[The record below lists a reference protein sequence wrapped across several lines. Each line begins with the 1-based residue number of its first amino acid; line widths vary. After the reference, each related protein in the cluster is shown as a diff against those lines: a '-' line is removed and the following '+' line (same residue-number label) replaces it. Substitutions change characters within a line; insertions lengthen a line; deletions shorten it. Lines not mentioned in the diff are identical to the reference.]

1 MFDFVHNNKKLVQV
15 FMALIILP
23 FAFWGVDSYTRAGNA
38 SVAATVNGEKITP
51 QEFENA
57 LNQQLQRL
65 REQLGASFD
74 ASLFETPEM
83 KRAVM
88 DNLIGQ
94 RLLLDRAKDAGLI
107 VTDAQIAQV
116 IASIDAFQRDGK
128 FDKEV
133 YREVLKR
140 ENISQPQFEARVR
153 NELLGQYMQ
162 EAYAQNGFVS
172 DAVAENIIRLNE
184 QQRVVRVSTVA
195 AKQFESKAEVSDAE
209 VKEYFDKNIGE
220 FQIQEQARV
229 EFVKLS
235 ADGLLPKVGVSA
247 DEVHDYY
254 KTHETDF
261 GTPESRKAA
270 HILISTKAGAS
281 QAELDAARAKAEQL
295 LQQAKR
301 NPAGFADLA
310 RQNSQ
315 DPGSATN
322 GGDLGFFGRGMMVKP
337 FEDVVFSMK
346 VGEISELVKSD
357 FGYHIIK
364 LLAVEPSKAIPFN
377 EVREG
382 IASKLRQQKATDM
395 FAELAEQF
403 SNVVYEQS
411 DTLKP
416 AADLSGSRIEQSGWL
431 TRQMPAG
438 ELWTP
443 EMLQAVFSDE
453 VASGKRNTTA
463 IEVAPQTLVA
473 ARVMEYK
480 PAATREFAEVKGM
493 IQQKLLKQKSI
504 ELANRHGE
512 SVLGQLQA
520 GKNPT
525 LSWGTVQT
533 ITRNQYGVLDAG
545 LVRPIF
551 KADAASLPQ
560 YIGVKTAQ
568 GDYVIARIDAVKE
581 VAAVDD
587 AKRAR
592 YAQQIRRL
600 TGEEFARAYLADAR
614 QQADISVNLPPAE
627 AAQP

>member
-1 MFDFVHNNKKLVQV
+1 MFDFVHNNKKFVRV

-38 SVAATVNGEKITP
+38 GVAATVNGEKITP

-74 ASLFETPEM
+74 ASIFDTPEM

-94 RLLLDRAKDAGLI
+94 RLMLDRAKAAGMV
-107 VTDAQIAQV
+107 VTDDQIAQA
-116 IASIDAFQRDGK
+116 IAGIDVFQSDGK
-128 FDKEV
+128 FDKKV

-153 NELLGQYMQ
+153 NEMLGQYMQ
-162 EAYAQNGFVS
+162 DAYAQNGFVS

-184 QQRVVRVSTVA
+184 QQRVVRVSTVSS
-195 AKQFESKAEVSDAE
+195 KQFEAKAEVSDAE
-209 VKEYFDKNIGE
+209 VREYFDKNPGE
-220 FQIQEQARV
+220 FQIKEQARV

-235 ADGLLPKVGVSA
+235 VDGLLPKVSVSA
-247 DEVHDYY
+247 GEASDYY
-254 KTHETDF
+254 KAHEAEF
-261 GTPESRKAA
+261 GTPETRKAA
-270 HILISTKAGAS
+270 HILISTNVDAP
-281 QAELDAARAKAEQL
+281 QAELDAAKAKAEQL

-301 NPAGFADLA
+301 NPASFADLA
-310 RQNSQ
+310 RENSQ
-315 DPGSATN
+315 DPGSAAN

-364 LLAVEPSKAIPFN
+364 LLDVEQTKATPFDK
-377 EVREG
+377 VRDV
-382 IASKLRQQKATDM
+382 IVSKLRQQKASDM

-453 VASGKRNTTA
+453 VANGKRNTTA
-463 IEVAPQTLVA
+463 IEVAPETLVA
-473 ARVMEYK
+473 ARVLEYK
-480 PAATREFAEVKGM
+480 PAATRAFADVKSI
-493 IQQKLLKQKSI
+493 IQQKLLKQKAV
-504 ELANRHGE
+504 ELANSHGE
-512 SVLGQLQA
+512 SVLGELQA
-520 GKNPT
+520 GKKSK
-525 LSWGTVQT
+525 LSWGEMQT
-533 ITRNQYGVLDAG
+533 ITRNQHGALDAG

-551 KADAASLPQ
+551 QADATSLPQ
-560 YIGVKTAQ
+560 YVGVKTGQ

-581 VAAVDD
+581 IGEVDD

-600 TGEEFARAYLADAR
+600 TGEEFARAYLADVR
-614 QQADISVNLPPAE
+614 QQADISVNLP
-627 AAQP
+627 